1 MKGETKDAIDNLNN
15 KLEQINNKLK
25 NNNNSQGVNRF
36 EVKELAKEK
45 IKEMKDNGFHFDFKS
60 CADCPECCKS
70 LQNLIDKRLVKLE
83 VVDKE
88 DLKPETEDDD
98 WF

>member
-1 MKGETKDAIDNLNN
+1 MKEETKNAINNLNN
-15 KLEQINNKLK
+15 KLEQINNKL
-25 NNNNSQGVNRF
+25 NNNNNTQGVNKF

-45 IKEMKDNGFHFDFKS
+45 IKEMKDNGFHFNI

-70 LQNLIDKRLVKLE
+70 LQDLIDKRLVQLE

-88 DLKPETEDDD
+88 DLEPEKDDN